1 MRTRFYHA
9 SLAAALAVPL
19 AIPLLAFAVACTSG
33 CTSLTEPPAPEPVNT
48 DWTVAAL
55 PASAVARGAPSASA
69 PAPTA
74 SAPPAAPAADAGDE
88 KVNITVIAKGKGAAT
103 VKDGDRAQVH
113 YTGTLMDGKKF
124 DSSRDRGTPF
134 TFTIGPTCREHR
146 DCVIKGWDQGVVG
159 MKVGEKR
166 KLIIPAS
173 LAYGARGQPPTIP
186 PNSTLQFEVE
196 LLAINP
202 KGP

>member
-1 MRTRFYHA
+1 MRSRFYHA
-9 SLAAALAVPL
+9 SLAAA
-19 AIPLLAFAVACTSG
+19 FALSAG
-33 CTSLTEPPAPEPVNT
+33 CTSLTEPPGPEPVNT
-48 DWTVAAL
+48 DWAVATP
-55 PASAVARGAPSASA
+55 PASAARGAPSASA
-69 PAPTA
+69 PAPSA
-74 SAPPAAPAADAGDE
+74 SVAPPAPPTDAGDE
-88 KVNITVIAKGKGAAT
+88 KVAITVVTKGKGAAT

-134 TFTIGPTCREHR
+134 TFTIGPTCREHH
-146 DCVIKGWDQGVVG
+146 DCVIRGWDQGVVG

-166 KLIIPAS
+166 KLVIPPS
-173 LAYGARGQPPTIP
+173 LAYGARGQPPAIP